1 MANKTLHEFFAPI
14 TTNIRTGPKINVGD
28 NGFKLKAALINLCK
42 LASFVERHMKM

>member
-1 MANKTLHEFFAPI
+1 MADKTLHEFFAPI